1 MAWLKRGRWASVA
14 VASIAACSCG
24 FHHTKYENPITK
36 DTQQPDK
43 LLYDKAVKDLQKG
56 RYEMARLTLNTLINT
71 YDTSEYLAKA
81 KLAIADS
88 YYNEGGVS
96 GFAQAEQEYKD
107 FELYFPTLPEA
118 AEAQYKIC
126 RTHMNQMDKPD
137 RDSNQALRAEQ
148 ECKNLVLQYP
158 NSKYVPE
165 AEQMLRNIDEVLAE
179 GEMRVGNLY
188 YAKGS
193 PAAAANRY
201 AGLVDQYPLYSRTD
215 EALWK
220 EADAYLKL
228 GTRMRP
234 RAVEA
239 LQKIVHD
246 YPLSDYVDPAKKKL
260 RDLEAEI
267 PQADPV
273 AAARMK
279 YEMENRTKNSIMHDM
294 TGFLRPGPDTN
305 MAAKTGAPA
314 MNPPK
319 QFVPVNVP
327 LPAGATAPGGFNGDV
342 TVAPVSANAADGTK
356 PAGGAAVAAD
366 AKPGGTPTAA
376 VEYPG
381 QKQNA
386 AANTKDNGK
395 KKNGKKNNKK
405 SEKQAASAASTPDQ
419 SQTTPPAPS
428 SAPQQ

>member
-1 MAWLKRGRWASVA
+1 MMAWLKLGRWTAVA

-56 RYEMARLTLNTLINT
+56 HYEMARLTLNTLINT

-88 YYNEGGVS
+88 YYNEGGIS

-126 RTHMNQMDKPD
+126 KTHMNQMSKPD
-137 RDSNQALRAEQ
+137 RDTNQALRAEQ

-165 AEQMLRNIDEVLAE
+165 AEQMLRDIDEVLAE

-193 PAAAANRY
+193 RAAAANRY
-201 AGLVDQYPLYSRTD
+201 RGLVDQYPLYSRTD

-220 EADAYLKL
+220 EADAYLGL
-228 GTRMRP
+228 GTRLRP
-234 RAVEA
+234 QAIAA
-239 LQKIVHD
+239 LQEIVRE
-246 YPLSDYVDPAKKKL
+246 YPLSDYVDPAKRKL
-260 RDLEAEI
+260 RELEADI
-267 PQADPV
+267 PQPDPT
-273 AAARMK
+273 AYARMK
-279 YEMENRTKNSIMHDM
+279 YEQENRTKPSVLHEM
-294 TGFLRPGPDTN
+294 TGFLRSGPDLNT
-305 MAAKTGAPA
+305 AAKEGTPA

-319 QFVPVNVP
+319 QFVPVNVQTP
-327 LPAGATAPGGFNGDV
+327 GNANGGFNGDV
-342 TVAPVSANAADGTK
+342 TVAPVSASTASPSATPAAT
-356 PAGGAAVAAD
+356 PAAAPAA
-366 AKPGGTPTAA
+366 TA
-376 VEYPG
+376 EYPG
-381 QKQNA
+381 GQKPDA
-386 AANTKDNGK
+386 AATAKDSGK

-405 SEKQAASAASTPDQ
+405 NQKQDQAAASPSAANPDPNQ
-419 SQTTPPAPS
+419 ASGAKP
-428 SAPQQ
+428 